1 MFMCLFSLL
10 GVFNPVSSLLEEKVL
25 ILKTFLLER
34 KFDLRESLG
43 GRFGGG
49 LKMRGIRGLFIEKTP
64 LLHLISNFDFDF
76 LLGLHLGLNLIRL
89 NLRLD
94 VNF

>member
-1 MFMCLFSLL
+1 MFSLK
-10 GVFNPVSSLLEEKVL
+10 VFNPLSSLLEEKVL

-64 LLHLISNFDFDF
+64 LHLISNFDFDF